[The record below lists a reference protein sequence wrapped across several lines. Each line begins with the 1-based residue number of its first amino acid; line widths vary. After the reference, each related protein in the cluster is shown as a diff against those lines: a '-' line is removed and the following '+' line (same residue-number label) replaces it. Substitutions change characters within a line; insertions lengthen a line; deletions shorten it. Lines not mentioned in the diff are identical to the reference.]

1 MLIIVQS
8 MRELAFGRLM
18 EVYQEPSG
26 LVSLRAEQEFYHY
39 LNDCFFRT
47 PGAVYCIWQEGQR
60 YVSALRLEPYNDGRL
75 LTALQTAPDCRGNGY
90 AGSLVRA
97 VLAWQKAYGG
107 GKIYSHI
114 ENRNAP
120 SIAVHVECGFRKIS
134 DHAVYLDG
142 SVDCRSGTYIY
153 EC

>member
-8 MRELAFGRLM
+8 MRELTFGRLM

-26 LVSLRAEQEFYHY
+26 PVSLRAEQEFYHY

-60 YVSALRLEPYNDGRL
+60 YVSALRLEAYNDGRL
-75 LTALQTAPDCRGNGY
+75 LTALQTAPDCRGNGH

-97 VLAWQKAYGG
+97 VLTWQKAHGG

-120 SIAVHVECGFRKIS
+120 SIKVHTACGFRKIA
-134 DHAVYLDG
+134 DCARYLDG
-142 SVDCRSGTYIY
+142 SVTKQAGTYLA
-153 EC
+153 EV

>member
-26 LVSLRAEQEFYHY
+26 PVSLRAEQEFYHY

-120 SIAVHVECGFRKIS
+120 SIKVHTACGFRKIA
-134 DHAVYLDG
+134 DCARYLDG
-142 SVDCRSGTYIY
+142 SVTKQAGTYLA
-153 EC
+153 EV

>member
-26 LVSLRAEQEFYHY
+26 PVSLRAEQEFYHY

-97 VLAWQKAYGG
+97 VLTWQKAYGG

-120 SIAVHVECGFRKIS
+120 SIKVHTACGFRKIA
-134 DHAVYLDG
+134 DCARYLDG
-142 SVDCRSGTYIY
+142 SVTKQAGTYLA
-153 EC
+153 EV